1 MTLDNQSIRVVIGI
15 DFGTSR
21 SGYAYAFTDDKR
33 IVGRTEWPGQP
44 VPYIK
49 TLTQILYSPEQK
61 VEAWGYEARRKLAEL
76 RRNKEANNY
85 NLFQN
90 FKMQLREG
98 KDRTQNGPVITTN
111 NGQKFVVLDLIADY
125 LKRLKKFA
133 LKEIKDATAGYLKDS
148 EILWCLTIPAIW
160 TDADKQLMRH
170 AAQKAGL
177 IGLDSADAER
187 LLLVLEPE
195 AAAISCQEK
204 DKSHLEPGTRFMVV
218 DCGGGTVDIT
228 VHEVVEGRG
237 IKEVAEGTGGAY
249 GSTYVDRSFREY
261 LETKLTAEAIGSFHD
276 EEPIDYLE
284 MMADWERIK
293 CDFDPQKSGNV
304 IYFPIRPK
312 LYKLLVKNYPDILE
326 RLANE
331 QDGEDESIHLDRET
345 MKAIFTPTLDG
356 LVKKVEEQF
365 KRLGNRGCD
374 IIFLVGGFSTSPLL
388 RQQIQQ
394 KFGTQVK
401 KIVMPPY
408 PGAAIVEGA
417 VSFGLNPSV
426 IRARRSRM
434 TYGVRTSREFK
445 PGDKQDKKFRSQSTG
460 KLLCRDVFDIFVIA
474 GESIGNN
481 EPFTSTYTPVGNDQT
496 QVNIEF
502 HATKNKQV
510 TYTDEDSVEPLGKL
524 TVEMPD
530 TRGGV
535 NRKVEVIMYFGKTEI
550 KVEAKDCTSG
560 KQYNTTLRFSSTY
573 SPELL

>member
-312 LYKLLVKNYPDILE
+312 LYKLQRIS
-326 RLANE
+326 A
-331 QDGEDESIHLDRET
+331 
-345 MKAIFTPTLDG
+345 
-356 LVKKVEEQF
+356 
-365 KRLGNRGCD
+365 
-374 IIFLVGGFSTSPLL
+374 
-388 RQQIQQ
+388 
-394 KFGTQVK
+394 
-401 KIVMPPY
+401 
-408 PGAAIVEGA
+408 
-417 VSFGLNPSV
+417 
-426 IRARRSRM
+426 
-434 TYGVRTSREFK
+434 
-445 PGDKQDKKFRSQSTG
+445 
-460 KLLCRDVFDIFVIA
+460 
-474 GESIGNN
+474 
-481 EPFTSTYTPVGNDQT
+481 
-496 QVNIEF
+496 
-502 HATKNKQV
+502 
-510 TYTDEDSVEPLGKL
+510 
-524 TVEMPD
+524 
-530 TRGGV
+530 
-535 NRKVEVIMYFGKTEI
+535 
-550 KVEAKDCTSG
+550 
-560 KQYNTTLRFSSTY
+560 
-573 SPELL
+573 